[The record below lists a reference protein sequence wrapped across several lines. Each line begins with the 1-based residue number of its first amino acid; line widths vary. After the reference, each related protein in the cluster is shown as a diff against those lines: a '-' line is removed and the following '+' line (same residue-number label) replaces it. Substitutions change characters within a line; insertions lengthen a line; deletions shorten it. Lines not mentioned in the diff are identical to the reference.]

1 MEYQRKDK
9 SVIEFTTILENEQQA
24 TIFHHFKGN
33 DYKILT
39 IAKDSDTLE
48 NIVIYQ
54 GQYENNP
61 VWTRK
66 IEDFFSKVDKEKYP
80 EITQEYRFEKVNK
93 M

>member
-9 SVIEFTTILENEQQA
+9 SIIEFTTILENEQQA
-24 TIFHHFKGN
+24 TIFHHFKGH